1 MQHFLSTFLYVIA
14 ALIPMVNPLSGSI
27 FFLSLTSDLG
37 PRERAWLAARVAIY
51 SFILNFF
58 GISIDVLRVAGGLV
72 LASAGWKAISSFGGG
87 EKKSESRGSDEPLE
101 KEHFEQRAFFPLT
114 LPLMVGPG
122 AMSVCTAIGTTLPTT
137 FANTLGL
144 NLASAALCVGIWV
157 CFRYAGQI
165 SKRLG
170 AAGADAIV
178 KVFSFILIC
187 IGIQVLWAGFSGL
200 WTELARTSLA
210 FLAK

>member
-1 MQHFLSTFLYVIA
+1 M
-14 ALIPMVNPLSGSI
+14 
-27 FFLSLTSDLG
+27 
-37 PRERAWLAARVAIY
+37 
-51 SFILNFF
+51 
-58 GISIDVLRVAGGLV
+58 
-72 LASAGWKAISSFGGG
+72 SAGWKEISSFGGG

-144 NLASAALCVGIWV
+144 NLASAALCIGIWV

>member
-144 NLASAALCVGIWV
+144 NLASAALCIGIWV

>member
-51 SFILNFF
+51 SFILIEISVYAGVFILNFF

-101 KEHFEQRAFFPLT
+101 KDHFE
-114 LPLMVGPG
+114 
-122 AMSVCTAIGTTLPTT
+122 
-137 FANTLGL
+137 
-144 NLASAALCVGIWV
+144 
-157 CFRYAGQI
+157 
-165 SKRLG
+165 
-170 AAGADAIV
+170 
-178 KVFSFILIC
+178 
-187 IGIQVLWAGFSGL
+187 
-200 WTELARTSLA
+200 
-210 FLAK
+210 

>member
-1 MQHFLSTFLYVIA
+1 
-14 ALIPMVNPLSGSI
+14 
-27 FFLSLTSDLG
+27 
-37 PRERAWLAARVAIY
+37 
-51 SFILNFF
+51 
-58 GISIDVLRVAGGLV
+58 
-72 LASAGWKAISSFGGG
+72 
-87 EKKSESRGSDEPLE
+87 
-101 KEHFEQRAFFPLT
+101 
-114 LPLMVGPG
+114 
-122 AMSVCTAIGTTLPTT
+122 MSVCTAIGTTLPTT

-200 WTELARTSLA
+200 WTELARSKSRLPREVIPIRKERWNKSA
-210 FLAK
+210 LFLFYRNVRCSGILSDCLEFLIR